1 MSVLD
6 RPISDIEKPEKIT
19 ANGRYFYNPE
29 EPDESLHSRI
39 INYTNKLF
47 DHYKLNGGLDFMFV
61 QLLRS
66 EGEFVLIEM
75 GVSGDN
81 ISLKYDGTALAGT
94 PTPLWEI
101 VISHQGGR
109 SVNQL
114 ILHGGLHVIQRDYDH
129 QGKLRGVSTPA
140 DILSTWNAVET
151 ILEDELTHDYLV
163 SDIPDQYL
171 RSFDTVEAKEAS
183 QHKKIEFVEDQ
194 NFRQSFNCQH
204 TPEEARNILNDL
216 FCGEEGPRLQQVYR
230 DGMYHI
236 NNLRKYDTAEARF
249 FVMVQTLSEIA
260 ARLQDR
266 PTDATILG

>member
-6 RPISDIEKPEKIT
+6 RPISDIEKPERIT
-19 ANGRYFYNPE
+19 ANGRFFYNPE
-29 EPDESLHSRI
+29 DPDESLHSRI

-66 EGEFVLIEM
+66 EGEFQPIEM

-81 ISLKYDGTALAGT
+81 ISLKYDGTATSGS

-101 VISHQGGR
+101 VIVHQDGR

-114 ILHGGLHVIQRDYDH
+114 LLHGGLHVIQRDYDR
-129 QGKLRGVSTPA
+129 QGKLKGVSMPA
-140 DILSTWNAVET
+140 DILSTWNAVEA

-163 SDIPDQYL
+163 GDIPDQYL
-171 RSFDTVEAKEAS
+171 RSFGAVEADIAG
-183 QHKKIEFVEDQ
+183 QHKKIEFGADQ

-204 TPEEARNILNDL
+204 TPEEARKILVDL
-216 FCGEEGPRLQQVYR
+216 FSGEEGLRLQQVYR

-236 NNLRKYDTAEARF
+236 LNLNAYDTAEARF
-249 FVMVQTLSEIA
+249 YIMVQTLSEIA

-266 PTDATILG
+266 MPDDTI